1 MFTSIIPR
9 INPWKNSNRNILEQS
24 FGTAFSFSLRLE
36 IIRSLFRYSCGP
48 TVYDSSHIGHASTY
62 VTFDIIHRV
71 LKRVFNYNI
80 VLMMGITDIDDKI
93 IQRSQKV

>member
-1 MFTSIIPR
+1 MMFTSTILR
-9 INPWKNSNRNILEQS
+9 INSWKNSNQNIPEQS
-24 FGTAFSFSLRLE
+24 SGNPFFFLRLP
-36 IIRSLFRYSCGP
+36 IILPLFRYSCGP

-62 VTFDIIHRV
+62 VTFDIIHRI

>member
-1 MFTSIIPR
+1 MKRTLNFAIDSI
-9 INPWKNSNRNILEQS
+9 S
-24 FGTAFSFSLRLE
+24 
-36 IIRSLFRYSCGP
+36 RYSCGP

-62 VTFDIIHRV
+62 VTLDIIHRI

-93 IQRSQKV
+93 INRSQKVGQND